1 MSASTKTILR
11 GHRLRKRQPGFRPLF
26 TESGDVDQALE
37 KWLNLRPGILLAIP
51 GRLLQTDSAPRQAG
65 NVTDTKALLLVGGL
79 GTRLRT
85 LVPSVPKPLAQIG
98 DRPFLELLV
107 RQLQTQ
113 GIRRLVLCTGY
124 LADQIESEFGDGRD
138 LGVTIE
144 YSREAQPLGTG
155 GAVKLAQAYL
165 EGAAEFLVMNG
176 DSFLELDLS
185 ELLRFHRT
193 HRGLATMA
201 VIAVENA
208 ARYGTV
214 RVASNHQITEF
225 CEKTASDSPGLI
237 NAGAYVFSRALLE
250 CIPDGPVSLE
260 KDIFPNILDRGV
272 YAAEQRG
279 LFIDI
284 GTPVDYARAQHLL
297 DRLYRATPCPPQRLQ
312 G

>member
-1 MSASTKTILR
+1 M
-11 GHRLRKRQPGFRPLF
+11 
-26 TESGDVDQALE
+26 
-37 KWLNLRPGILLAIP
+37 
-51 GRLLQTDSAPRQAG
+51 QTDSAPRQAG

-250 CIPDGPVSLE
+250 RIPDGPVSLE